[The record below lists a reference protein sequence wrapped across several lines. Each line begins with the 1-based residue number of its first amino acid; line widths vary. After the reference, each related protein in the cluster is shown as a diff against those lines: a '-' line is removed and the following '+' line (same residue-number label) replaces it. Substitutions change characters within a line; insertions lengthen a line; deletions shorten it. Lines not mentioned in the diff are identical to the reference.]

1 MRQDFGKVLGA
12 IGLCPQY
19 FLAFSPSC
27 FPPNP
32 PPTPLICHL
41 LHGTLF
47 PHHPSFL
54 TSHPHIYPLFSSTK
68 LFLRS
73 CVLAFSCFNALA
85 LLCSPCPRSAQYFL
99 HNKSALTSHCTTA
112 HSPALSYKTTVH
124 KSAPTPLHALR
135 SLRKHPPLC
144 PCISIFSPTFIHF
157 HTVKIKHFLHFG
169 TFLAFLLSRVLPAIH
184 ALTPYICYPHYRFP
198 ARILFLH
205 SRVVP
210 LCCLYAMHR
219 ATETY
224 HLGDTI
230 LHIPRLFPSTIPD
243 LPMSSC
249 ISSTSNGITLRI
261 LSDITLVILFLAF
274 SRSRSHT
281 FCPYCI
287 LARPYEL
294 LRYSFLPFPFPSRIH
309 PSAAPHKHICT
320 VYAPQSIS
328 VCSIIKRSGRL
339 CPE

>member
-1 MRQDFGKVLGA
+1 MLSRL
-12 IGLCPQY
+12 
-19 FLAFSPSC
+19 LAFLPILHPHLSSAICRTEHC
-27 FPPNP
+27 FHITPP
-32 PPTPLICHL
+32 LSH
-41 LHGTLF
+41 
-47 PHHPSFL
+47 
-54 TSHPHIYPLFSSTK
+54 SHPTFIPF
-68 LFLRS
+68 FLPRS
-73 CVLAFSCFNALA
+73 FSCAFTFSRFNALA

-112 HSPALSYKTTVH
+112 HLPALSYKTTVH
-124 KSAPTPLHALR
+124 KSAPTPLHASR
-135 SLRKHPPLC
+135 SLRNHPPLS
-144 PCISIFSPTFIHF
+144 PYISIFFPTSIHF
-157 HTVKIKHFLHFG
+157 HTVQIKYFLHFS
-169 TFLAFLLSRVLPAIH
+169 TFLAFLRSCILPAIH
-184 ALTPYICYPHYRFP
+184 ALTPHICYPHYRFP

-210 LCCLYAMHR
+210 LCCPHALYAMHR

-249 ISSTSNGITLRI
+249 ISGTSNGITLRI
-261 LSDITLVILFLAF
+261 LNDTTLVILFLAF
-274 SRSRSHT
+274 SRSRAHT
-281 FCPYCI
+281 FCPYCL

-328 VCSIIKRSGRL
+328 VCSFIKRSGRL

>member
-1 MRQDFGKVLGA
+1 MPPVLS
-12 IGLCPQY
+12 C
-19 FLAFSPSC
+19 FLAFLLSSQSSTHTSHLPSAPRNPVSTSSFLSHISPTHLSPLFFHEAFLALLC
-27 FPPNP
+27 FHVL
-32 PPTPLICHL
+32 TL
-41 LHGTLF
+41 LH
-47 PHHPSFL
+47 
-54 TSHPHIYPLFSSTK
+54 
-68 LFLRS
+68 S
-73 CVLAFSCFNALA
+73 CTLA

-99 HNKSALTSHCTTA
+99 HNKSALTSHCTTV

-135 SLRKHPPLC
+135 SLRKHPPLS
-144 PCISIFSPTFIHF
+144 PYISIFFSTSIHF
-157 HTVKIKHFLHFG
+157 HTVQIKYFLHFS
-169 TFLAFLLSRVLPAIH
+169 TFLAFLRSCIMPAIH
-184 ALTPYICYPHYRFP
+184 ALTPHICYPHYRFL

-210 LCCLYAMHR
+210 LCCTHALYALYR

-230 LHIPRLFPSTIPD
+230 LHIPRWFPSTIPD

-249 ISSTSNGITLRI
+249 ISSTSNGITLLI
-261 LSDITLVILFLAF
+261 LSDTTLVILFLAF
-274 SRSRSHT
+274 LHSCVLAPHT
-281 FCPYCI
+281 FCPCCI

-294 LRYSFLPFPFPSRIH
+294 LRYSFLPFPFSSRIH

-320 VYAPQSIS
+320 VHAPQSTS
-328 VCSIIKRSGRL
+328 TCSIIRRSGRL

>member
-1 MRQDFGKVLGA
+1 M
-12 IGLCPQY
+12 
-19 FLAFSPSC
+19 
-27 FPPNP
+27 
-32 PPTPLICHL
+32 
-41 LHGTLF
+41 
-47 PHHPSFL
+47 
-54 TSHPHIYPLFSSTK
+54 
-68 LFLRS
+68 
-73 CVLAFSCFNALA
+73 
-85 LLCSPCPRSAQYFL
+85 CSPCLRSAQYFL

-124 KSAPTPLHALR
+124 KSAPTPLHASRNLR
-135 SLRKHPPLC
+135 NYPPLC

-157 HTVKIKHFLHFG
+157 HTVRIKHFLHFG

-184 ALTPYICYPHYRFP
+184 ALTPHICYLHYRFP
-198 ARILFLH
+198 TRIFFLH

-210 LCCLYAMHR
+210 LCCPHALHAMHR
-219 ATETY
+219 VTETY

-249 ISSTSNGITLRI
+249 ISGTSNGITLRI
-261 LSDITLVILFLAF
+261 LNDTTLVILFLAF
-274 SRSRSHT
+274 SRSRAHT
-281 FCPYCI
+281 FCPYCL

-328 VCSIIKRSGRL
+328 VCSFIKRSGRL

>member
-32 PPTPLICHL
+32 PPIPLICHL

-68 LFLRS
+68 PFLRS
-73 CVLAFSCFNALA
+73 CVLAFSRFNALA

-99 HNKSALTSHCTTA
+99 HNKSALTSHCTTV

-135 SLRKHPPLC
+135 NLRNYPPLS
-144 PCISIFSPTFIHF
+144 PYISIFFSTSIHF
-157 HTVKIKHFLHFG
+157 HTVQIKYFLHFS
-169 TFLAFLLSRVLPAIH
+169 TFLAFLRSCILPAIH
-184 ALTPYICYPHYRFP
+184 ALTPHICYPHYRFP

-210 LCCLYAMHR
+210 LCCTHVLYALYR

-230 LHIPRLFPSTIPD
+230 LHIPRWFPSTIPD

-249 ISSTSNGITLRI
+249 ISSTSNGITLLI
-261 LSDITLVILFLAF
+261 LSDTTLVILFLAF
-274 SRSRSHT
+274 LHSCVLAPTRFVRTVFLHVLMN
-281 FCPYCI
+281 FYGI
-287 LARPYEL
+287 LSYLSLFLPALTL
-294 LRYSFLPFPFPSRIH
+294 LRRHTSTFILYMRRK
-309 PSAAPHKHICT
+309 A
-320 VYAPQSIS
+320 S
-328 VCSIIKRSGRL
+328 VSVVS
-339 CPE
+339 

>member
-47 PHHPSFL
+47 SHHPSFL

-68 LFLRS
+68 PFLRS
-73 CVLAFSCFNALA
+73 CVLAFSRSCALA

-135 SLRKHPPLC
+135 SLRKHPPLS
-144 PCISIFSPTFIHF
+144 PYISIFFSTSIHF
-157 HTVKIKHFLHFG
+157 HTVQIKYFLHFS
-169 TFLAFLLSRVLPAIH
+169 TFLAFLRSCILPAIH
-184 ALTPYICYPHYRFP
+184 ALTPHICYPHYRFP

-210 LCCLYAMHR
+210 LCCTHALYALYR

-230 LHIPRLFPSTIPD
+230 LHIPRWFPSTIPD

-249 ISSTSNGITLRI
+249 ISSTSNGITLLI
-261 LSDITLVILFLAF
+261 LSDTTLVILFLAF
-274 SRSRSHT
+274 LHSCVLAPTRFVRTVFLHVLMN
-281 FCPYCI
+281 FYGI
-287 LARPYEL
+287 LSYLSLFLPAFTL
-294 LRYSFLPFPFPSRIH
+294 LRRHTSTFVLYMRRK
-309 PSAAPHKHICT
+309 AP
-320 VYAPQSIS
+320 APAVS
-328 VCSIIKRSGRL
+328 
-339 CPE
+339 